1 MSPCAVQPDTT
12 TAMCNR
18 PIYSSAMGQACVP
31 TNNHCIHSQYK
42 KKKACLVLLL
52 NTALTL
58 SLFVLLLFG
67 HLTAAAI
74 AASLV
79 TCFQACVLH
88 ISFYLFCFCFSL
100 WHAFNTDYNEHLLFP
115 VDFYEHSFAVFH
127 NAALVWPFIFLV
139 LLLAL
144 IDNFAF

>member
-1 MSPCAVQPDTT
+1 MLSNLIPPQPCATGQYTPVPWDKPAYLPTT
-12 TAMCNR
+12 TASILN
-18 PIYSSAMGQACVP
+18 
-31 TNNHCIHSQYK
+31 TKK
-42 KKKACLVLLL
+42 KKKACLVQLL

-115 VDFYEHSFAVFH
+115 VDFYEHSFAVFQ

-144 IDNFAF
+144 IDNLAF

>member
-1 MSPCAVQPDTT
+1 MLSNLIPPQPCATGQYTPVPWDKPAYLPTT
-12 TAMCNR
+12 TASILN
-18 PIYSSAMGQACVP
+18 
-31 TNNHCIHSQYK
+31 T

-100 WHAFNTDYNEHLLFP
+100 WHAFNTDYSEHLLFP

-144 IDNFAF
+144 IDNLAF

>member
-1 MSPCAVQPDTT
+1 MCCPTWYHHSHVQ
-12 TAMCNR
+12 
-18 PIYSSAMGQACVP
+18 QANILQCHGTSLRTYQQP
-31 TNNHCIHSQYK
+31 LHPFSIQK
-42 KKKACLVLLL
+42 KKKACLVQLL

-115 VDFYEHSFAVFH
+115 VDFYEHSFAVFQ

-144 IDNFAF
+144 IDNLAF

>member
-1 MSPCAVQPDTT
+1 MLSNLIPPQPCATGQYTPVPWDKPAYLPTT
-12 TAMCNR
+12 TASILN
-18 PIYSSAMGQACVP
+18 
-31 TNNHCIHSQYK
+31 T

-115 VDFYEHSFAVFH
+115 VDFYEHSFAVFQ

-144 IDNFAF
+144 IDNLAF